1 MWADHTTGDLC
12 RAETYRDFL
21 LEMHQRVTQE
31 MGGPGVFHCCGKTI
45 DRVHLFA
52 AAGWDVFHFES
63 QVDAREARAAAG
75 ERMALMGNLNNPTL
89 LYQGT
94 AEDVYRTCWD
104 LLDQGVDGLAPE
116 GSVPLVTKK
125 EPLMAIA
132 AAARDWSKLRRGEGP
147 SWCDLTRPRAPFQAE
162 LATRAT
168 GDRRSMADLK
178 RLQMAVE
185 VGDRETAVEVTQQ
198 AIDEEIP
205 PKTVLD
211 AMTDAMGVVGQ
222 RFQDNEIY
230 VPEMLISARAMKA
243 AVALLE
249 PLLIGSGYK
258 PDSIAV
264 MGTIKGDLHDIGKN
278 LVGMMLKGANFEIF
292 DLGTNVSVDRFMA
305 AAREHKADI
314 IGISAL
320 LTTTMGGMRG
330 VIEAVRAA
338 DDLPDLKVMVGGAA
352 VTKEFAEQIGADGWA
367 PDAAS
372 AVILARRLVAEARAA
387 QQDRRCQSPRLPS

>member
-1 MWADHTTGDLC
+1 
-12 RAETYRDFL
+12 
-21 LEMHQRVTQE
+21 
-31 MGGPGVFHCCGKTI
+31 
-45 DRVHLFA
+45 
-52 AAGWDVFHFES
+52 
-63 QVDAREARAAAG
+63 
-75 ERMALMGNLNNPTL
+75 
-89 LYQGT
+89 
-94 AEDVYRTCWD
+94 
-104 LLDQGVDGLAPE
+104 
-116 GSVPLVTKK
+116 
-125 EPLMAIA
+125 
-132 AAARDWSKLRRGEGP
+132 
-147 SWCDLTRPRAPFQAE
+147 
-162 LATRAT
+162 
-168 GDRRSMADLK
+168 MADLK
-178 RLQMAVE
+178 RLQVAVE
-185 VGDRETAVEVTQQ
+185 VGDRDTAVEITQQ
-198 AIDEEIP
+198 AIDEDIP

-292 DLGTNVSVDRFMA
+292 DLGTNVPVDKFIS
-305 AAREHKADI
+305 AAREHRADI

-338 DDLPDLKVMVGGAA
+338 DDLPYLKVMVGGAA
-352 VTKEFAEQIGADGWA
+352 VTREFADQIGADGWA

-372 AVILARRLVAEARAA
+372 AVVLAKGLIAEARASREGSVA
-387 QQDRRCQSPRLPS
+387 